1 MEIKPLTLL
10 LLADAGGFSSELT
23 SITQN
28 EAIYSNIDIFAR
40 SSNDN
45 ELQNENDDFLEIAI
59 DAEKKL
65 IISRREGTQVGA
77 AWLRLRCLQAY
88 HPMASTTLAAMSP
101 W

>member
-59 DAEKKL
+59 DTEK
-65 IISRREGTQVGA
+65 
-77 AWLRLRCLQAY
+77 
-88 HPMASTTLAAMSP
+88 
-101 W
+101 